1 MNQSILKAVV
11 REKQLG
17 TFNEVGSVM
26 GVIYGTGVESTAVTF
41 SMEAINAVVDTKGTS
56 AEVEV
61 ELNGVTM
68 KGFIKE
74 IQRKVMTKAISHV
87 DIQIVG

>member
-1 MNQSILKAVV
+1 MNQEVLKAVA
-11 REKQLG
+11 REKQPG
-17 TFNEVGSVM
+17 NFNEVGFVM
-26 GVIYGTGVESTAVTF
+26 GVVYGVGVESAAVKF
-41 SMEAINAVVDTKGTS
+41 AADALNAIIDTKGAK

-74 IQRKVMTKAISHV
+74 VQRKVMSKAVSHV